1 MKQIK
6 FRLLSLMI
14 PVLLLTGAKG
24 YSGSFATQMQKQEL
38 IQMDVME
45 NDGRY
50 ILWRS
55 TDYYK
60 VSEPISFKCR
70 NGKITHVFISFDH
83 GGTYRDE
90 TKRFYVK
97 AGDEN
102 ALQLNRENF
111 PKGDLCIKFRTRS
124 GLITRESRDYRIRI

>member
-1 MKQIK
+1 MEGMEMDKEKI
-6 FRLLSLMI
+6 LI
-14 PVLLLTGAKG
+14 IEDENEIA
-24 YSGSFATQMQKQEL
+24 EL
-38 IQMDVME
+38 EKDYLELADFEVIME

-70 NGKITHVFISFDH
+70 NGKITHVYISFDH